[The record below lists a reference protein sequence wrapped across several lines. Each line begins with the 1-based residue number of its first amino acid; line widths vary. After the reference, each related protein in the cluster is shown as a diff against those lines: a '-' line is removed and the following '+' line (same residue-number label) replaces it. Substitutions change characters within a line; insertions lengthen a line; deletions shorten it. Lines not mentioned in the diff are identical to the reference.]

1 MLASPRVRLRPAPAE
16 PGRMCF
22 RVAAFVRP
30 ATRACGRRGRSSRR
44 ATDSLAARR
53 IQWRSVV
60 ARHEQRGRQL
70 LSTGGGLFARRRHP
84 RLGASALSD
93 DDDAVQLKTE
103 SKAAAAAP
111 RIQPV
116 PASSTLHGLEAA
128 GLSLP
133 LPPFCRAPIH
143 LDACLRR
150 GCRTCTLLRGSGRV
164 CVVCD
169 DVSERTEVPGG
180 IAACGCHMW
189 VRHGRWP

>member
-1 MLASPRVRLRPAPAE
+1 MVERGCSPRRAFGSGQRRLSPGACASASPLSFAQLRVLA
-16 PGRMCF
+16 GV
-22 RVAAFVRP
+22 VAARHDE
-30 ATRACGRRGRSSRR
+30 RRTAWLLVASSGDQLWRGMNR
-44 ATDSLAARR
+44 EAVNCSPQAAGSSPVADTLG
-53 IQWRSVV
+53 SVL
-60 ARHEQRGRQL
+60 RH
-70 LSTGGGLFARRRHP
+70 S
-84 RLGASALSD
+84 SD

-164 CVVCD
+164 CVVC
-169 DVSERTEVPGG
+169 VT
-180 IAACGCHMW
+180 M
-189 VRHGRWP
+189 

>member
-30 ATRACGRRGRSSRR
+30 ATRACGRRPSWPLVTTSDGQLGCSSHPV
-44 ATDSLAARR
+44 
-53 IQWRSVV
+53 WRGMNREAVNCSPQAVGSSPVADTLGSVL
-60 ARHEQRGRQL
+60 RH
-70 LSTGGGLFARRRHP
+70 S
-84 RLGASALSD
+84 SD

-180 IAACGCHMW
+180 IAACGCHTW